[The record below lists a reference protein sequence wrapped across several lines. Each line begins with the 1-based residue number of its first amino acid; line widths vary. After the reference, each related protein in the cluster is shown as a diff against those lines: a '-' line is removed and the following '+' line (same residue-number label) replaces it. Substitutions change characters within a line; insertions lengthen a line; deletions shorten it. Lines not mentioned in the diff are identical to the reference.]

1 MRKIM
6 TLKSISGGKIFFW
19 GHRRREGQN
28 DRRTDGQT
36 DRWTERQTDRRTQY
50 FYCGRRTIAV
60 PGLRLDCVMNYFY
73 IMMDRRTDGQT
84 NRLDTIFLLRQEDD
98 RCTGTR
104 IRLCRESFFMR
115 PNSQRPPPKK
125 KFKQRLRFGFFSLPR
140 LRKIIRKNMT
150 LKSISGGKFFF
161 WGHRQREG
169 QNDRRTDGQ
178 TDRWTERQ
186 TD

>member
-1 MRKIM
+1 MSWSCFAVHF
-6 TLKSISGGKIFFW
+6 TSSGRPSSSRIDVKK
-19 GHRRREGQN
+19 
-28 DRRTDGQT
+28 
-36 DRWTERQTDRRTQY
+36 
-50 FYCGRRTIAV
+50 
-60 PGLRLDCVMNYFY
+60 PGLMMDCV
-73 IMMDRRTDGQT
+73 T
-84 NRLDTIFLLRQEDD
+84 NHFNVPRFILGGEILFLLRQEDD

-104 IRLCRESFFMR
+104 IGLCRESFFMR

-125 KFKQRLRFGFFSLPR
+125 KLKQRLRFGFFSLPR